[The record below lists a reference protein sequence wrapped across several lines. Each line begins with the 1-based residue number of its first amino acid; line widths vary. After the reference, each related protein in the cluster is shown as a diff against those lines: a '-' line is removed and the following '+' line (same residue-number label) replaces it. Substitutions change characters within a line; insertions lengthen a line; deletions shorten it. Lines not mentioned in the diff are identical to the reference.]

1 VRDLGGLTC
10 GDSTLARGRLVRAS
24 IIGTLSAAGR
34 DAMRAHGIRS
44 VIDLRGDDEV
54 AETPSPYAAGTAYR
68 RVPLTA
74 LRMMA
79 LHDAAHAGTLSDE
92 LRRIAVRDGGLA
104 CAISAIAESE
114 PGIVLHCVAGRDRTG
129 IVVATLLSALGV
141 PDDDVVADYA
151 ASDAELVSEYE
162 RFKGVNPDRAGAVD
176 EGVAKRAWVM
186 EEVLT
191 TLRLAFGGTEAYLRM
206 AGVTQ
211 AEMDAIRAKLLA

>member
-1 VRDLGGLTC
+1 VRDLGSLTC

-24 IIGTLSAAGR
+24 IIGTLSAVGR

-104 CAISAIAESE
+104 GAISAIAESE

-141 PDDDVVADYA
+141 PDDDVVADYV
-151 ASDAELVSEYE
+151 ASDAELVSEYG